1 MRNIAVACAALAF
14 LVTAC
19 GRVPL
24 GSVPSPSTGSTPTVD
39 ASPVAGE
46 TPTTHPNVSSK
57 PTTSPKASPGSTP
70 SGARSSPSASP
81 TYAALVAKPPTF
93 HAGEVRIAY
102 ADVTF
107 GATGGK
113 SPYTWSVSG
122 GAVPDGLG
130 LSAGG
135 TVSGTPTAAGTF
147 SFTALVT
154 DVRGVTASAPGSI
167 NVANYL
173 SGNGI
178 CTKGCS
184 VENLCVTV
192 CGTYAKPIG
201 GVAPFS
207 YKPSALP
214 PSTTFGW
221 PALGGQFTS
230 VGTYSFSVTVT
241 DSLGASTGVSAIFN
255 VFPHISLKYG
265 APPGGALKVQYTY
278 TAYYS
283 GGSGVPTVSILK
295 GSLPPGLKP
304 SVNATAGTVVISGIP
319 TTAGSYS
326 FYLRITDSNACSPS
340 GNCYFQTALLTIN
353 VK

>member
-1 MRNIAVACAALAF
+1 MSKTCLAAFVAAVL
-14 LVTAC
+14 LTAC

-24 GSVPSPSTGSTPTVD
+24 GSVPSPTTGSTPAVD

-46 TPTTHPNVSSK
+46 TPTGI
-57 PTTSPKASPGSTP
+57 PTDPITSPKSSPRSTP
-70 SGARSSPSASP
+70 SIARSTPSASP

-102 ADVTF
+102 ADVAF

-130 LSAGG
+130 LSTGG
-135 TVSGTPTAAGTF
+135 TVAGTPTVAGTF

-154 DVRGVTASAPGSI
+154 DARGVTASAPGSI

-184 VENLCVTV
+184 VESLCVTV
-192 CGTYAKPIG
+192 CGTYAKPVG
-201 GVAPFS
+201 GVGPLTFKYS
-207 YKPSALP
+207 TP
-214 PSTTFGW
+214 PAATTFGW
-221 PALGGQFTS
+221 PALGGQFTT
-230 VGTYSFSVTVT
+230 VGTYTFTVDVT
-241 DSLGASTGVSAIFN
+241 DSLGATTRVSSTFN
-255 VFPHISLKYG
+255 VFSHISLKYG
-265 APPGGALKVQYTY
+265 APPGGAVKVQYTY
-278 TAYYS
+278 TANYS
-283 GGSGVPTVSILK
+283 GGSGIPTVSILK
-295 GSLPPGLKP
+295 GSLPPGLRP
-304 SVNATAGTVVISGIP
+304 SVNGTAGTVVISGVP
-319 TTAGSYS
+319 TTPGSYS
-326 FYLRITDSNACSPS
+326 FYLRITDSSACSPS

-353 VK
+353 IK